1 MRLPFFY
8 GWVIVVVTFVTMAIG
23 VNARTA
29 FSLFFPPIV
38 DEFGWERGI
47 TAGAF
52 SFGFIVSAAVS
63 PLIGRLMDKYGPRG
77 VMELGVALMAG
88 GLLLAPL
95 TSQPW
100 HLYLTIGVMVG
111 AGSVCLGY
119 SGQSLF
125 LPNWFIRRRGL
136 AMGLAFA
143 GVGIGSVTLL
153 PWVQLMIEQTGWRTA
168 CTAMGIMVLVV
179 LAPINLLLRERPE
192 DIGLLP
198 DGDAAPTATSA
209 KPVSNIVDP
218 VWAGTDWTLRRAL
231 RTARF
236 WWIALG
242 YFCGLYVWYAVQV
255 HQTKYLLD
263 IGFSANVA
271 VWALG
276 VVSLLGIP
284 GQIWLGHLSDRVGR
298 EWIWAVSCLGF
309 AICFAALIALKFYPT
324 LLLVYLMILAQG
336 ALGYGLTSIMGAVV
350 LEIFQGKQYGSIFGT
365 IMLAALAGGAA
376 GPWLTGFLH
385 DLTGNYTIAFAIGI
399 ARERAVGGR
408 DLAGVAAQGA
418 RGCRPNAQG
427 ARLNGRPGQADVI
440 PIARCRSPMARRK
453 LSAGV
458 VSGSIRRCRRKPSS
472 IARRMAPVHAGFT
485 DLVLPLFFSVVSTI
499 SAISFRRA
507 RSRLASSG
515 RRFSARATNRIIS
528 MCSSGERPSGSCW
541 LRSMRLQRVDEIR
554 KVLVPGEQIVNAP
567 DRLLDMILEHGDDQL
582 VLALEIRIERPA
594 RKAGRGRDGLD
605 AGAADA
611 LFLEYPRRRLEQL
624 VAGIVPGRS
633 CSNS

>member
-8 GWVIVVVTFVTMAIG
+8 GWIIVAVTFVTMAIG

-29 FSLFFPPIV
+29 FSLFFPPII

-52 SFGFIVSAAVS
+52 SFGFLVSGAVS
-63 PLIGRLMDKYGPRG
+63 PLIGRLMDRAGPRA

-95 TSQPW
+95 TTQPW

-168 CTAMGIMVLVV
+168 CTAMGILILAV
-179 LAPINLLLRERPE
+179 LAPINLLLRKRPE
-192 DIGLLP
+192 DIGLEP
-198 DGDAAPTATSA
+198 DGDAAPSVASA
-209 KPVSNIVDP
+209 KPISNIVDAA
-218 VWAGTDWTLRRAL
+218 WAGTDWTLKRAIG
-231 RTARF
+231 TARF

-242 YFCGLYVWYAVQV
+242 YFCGLYIWYAVQV
-255 HQTKYLLD
+255 HQTKFLLD
-263 IGFSANVA
+263 IGFSPAVA

-284 GQIWLGHLSDRVGR
+284 GQILLGHLSDRVGR
-298 EWIWAVSCLGF
+298 EWIWAASCLGF
-309 AICFAALIALKFYPT
+309 AICFAALIALRYAPV
-324 LLLVYLMILAQG
+324 LPLVYLMILTQG

-376 GPWLTGFLH
+376 GPWITGILH
-385 DLTGNYTIAFAIGI
+385 DLSGSYTIAFAASI
-399 ARERAVGGR
+399 AVSGLSAVAIWMASPGKIRAV
-408 DLAGVAAQGA
+408 AGQLHRIKALPTA
-418 RGCRPNAQG
+418 RQ
-427 ARLNGRPGQADVI
+427 Q
-440 PIARCRSPMARRK
+440 
-453 LSAGV
+453 
-458 VSGSIRRCRRKPSS
+458 
-472 IARRMAPVHAGFT
+472 
-485 DLVLPLFFSVVSTI
+485 
-499 SAISFRRA
+499 
-507 RSRLASSG
+507 
-515 RRFSARATNRIIS
+515 
-528 MCSSGERPSGSCW
+528 E
-541 LRSMRLQRVDEIR
+541 
-554 KVLVPGEQIVNAP
+554 
-567 DRLLDMILEHGDDQL
+567 
-582 VLALEIRIERPA
+582 
-594 RKAGRGRDGLD
+594 
-605 AGAADA
+605 
-611 LFLEYPRRRLEQL
+611 
-624 VAGIVPGRS
+624 
-633 CSNS
+633 